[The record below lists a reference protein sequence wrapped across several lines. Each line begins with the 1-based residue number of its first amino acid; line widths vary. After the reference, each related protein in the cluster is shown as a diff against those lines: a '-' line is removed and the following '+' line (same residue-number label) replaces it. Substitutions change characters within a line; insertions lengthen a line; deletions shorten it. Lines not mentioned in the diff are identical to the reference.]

1 MNIIGKIFVF
11 AVFVMSLVFMS
22 FAVAIYSSHTNW
34 EREVNRKPEEVKGAE
49 QPGLKYRL
57 EQAENE
63 RKKLK
68 QEIDVLVSKV
78 AESEAA
84 RDQVVAKL
92 QTALTEKD
100 GELVE
105 LRKGKDEREKIQQE
119 AIAKLDAAEADLK
132 KTVEEVAAL
141 REQVRQQQTKVDQE
155 VGRAADIARKLHET
169 QSFLE
174 IANERK
180 EQLEKQVANAR
191 LLLKQQGLTIDALP
205 RDRVPT
211 LDGDVLA
218 VADNAIEVS
227 LGGDEGLQAGHTL
240 EVYRAGQY
248 VGRAVVK
255 TVKPDRAVAVIQPE
269 YSRGTVQRGDKVTT
283 RLKS

>member
-34 EREVNRKPEEVKGAE
+34 EREVNRQPAEVKGAE

-132 KTVEEVAAL
+132 KTVEEVASL

-283 RLKS
+283 RLKI

>member
-34 EREVNRKPEEVKGAE
+34 EREVNRKPEEVQGVQK
-49 QPGLKYRL
+49 PGLKYQL
-57 EQAENE
+57 QQAQDE

-68 QEIDVLVSKV
+68 EEIDILVRKV

-92 QTALTEKD
+92 QSALVEKD
-100 GELVE
+100 GELKQ
-105 LRKGKDEREKIQQE
+105 LRESKDKREEDQRL

-132 KTVEEVAAL
+132 KAVEEVSAL
-141 REQVRQQQTKVDQE
+141 RDEVRQQQVKVDQQ
-155 VGRAADIARKLHET
+155 VGRTAEIAQKLHET
-169 QSFLE
+169 QSFLD

-180 EQLEKQVANAR
+180 AQLEKQVANAR
-191 LLLKQQGLTIDALP
+191 LLLQQSGLSIDNLP
-205 RDRVPT
+205 KDRLQT
-211 LDGDVLA
+211 LDGRVIA
-218 VADNAIEVS
+218 VAGGSIEVS
-227 LGGDEGLQAGHTL
+227 LGGDEGLQTGHTL
-240 EVYRAGQY
+240 EVYRDGEY
-248 VGRAVVK
+248 VGRAIVK
-255 TVKPDRAVAVIQPE
+255 TVKPDRAVAVLVKEYARGIVQP
-269 YSRGTVQRGDKVTT
+269 GDKVTT

>member
-11 AVFVMSLVFMS
+11 AVFIMSLVFMS
-22 FAVAIYSSHTNW
+22 FAVAIYSSHINW
-34 EREVNRKPEEVKGAE
+34 EQEVNRKAE
-49 QPGLKYRL
+49 DVQGGQQLGLKFQL
-57 EQAENE
+57 EEAQKE
-63 RKKLK
+63 RKKLEE
-68 QEIDVLVSKV
+68 QISTLVQKV
-78 AESEAA
+78 AASEAA

-92 QTALTEKD
+92 RTALEEKNE
-100 GELVE
+100 ELGRLAKE
-105 LRKGKDEREKIQQE
+105 KETREEAQQK
-119 AIAKLDAAEADLK
+119 AIAELEMAEANLK
-132 KTVEEVAAL
+132 KAVDEVAGL
-141 REQVRQQQTKVDQE
+141 REQVRQQQAKVDK
-155 VGRAADIARKLHET
+155 AAELAQKLHES

-191 LLLKQQGLTIDALP
+191 LLLKQQGLSLDALP
-205 RDRVPT
+205 KDRVPT

-240 EVYRAGQY
+240 EVYRDGQY

-255 TVKPDRAVAVIQPE
+255 TVKPDRAVAVILRE
-269 YSRGTVQRGDKVTT
+269 YSRGIVQRGDKVTT
-283 RLKS
+283 RLKG

>member
-191 LLLKQQGLTIDALP
+191 LLLKQQGLSLDALP
-205 RDRVPT
+205 KDRVPT

-240 EVYRAGQY
+240 EVYRDGQY

-255 TVKPDRAVAVIQPE
+255 TVKPDRAVAVILRE
-269 YSRGTVQRGDKVTT
+269 YSRGIVQRGDKVTT
-283 RLKS
+283 RLKG